1 MQSTKTTELKPLE
14 LNEQS
19 FEKEVYKSEQPVVVD
34 FWAPW
39 CGPCKMIGP
48 IFEKL
53 SKEIKGLKFAK
64 VNVDD
69 NTPLAHEQGIMGIP
83 CMVIYNKG
91 KEVERIVGF
100 HQEAKLKAQLLRAVQ
115 EL

>member
-1 MQSTKTTELKPLE
+1 MEQKTTMEPLDVDDKT
-14 LNEQS
+14 
-19 FEKEVYKSEQPVVVD
+19 FEKEVLKSDKPVVVD

-39 CGPCKMIGP
+39 CGPCKMIAP
-48 IFEKL
+48 VFKKL
-53 SKEIKGLKFAK
+53 ASEMDGMKFAK

-83 CMVIYNKG
+83 CMVVYKGG

-100 HQEAKLKAQLLRAVQ
+100 HQEAKLKAQLQKAAKS
-115 EL
+115 